1 MKPLLLTLLAGSIL
15 LAAATPREFVLFE
28 NGKSDYAI
36 VLPDAPTAEEEGAAR
51 ELQEYFRKLTGVLL
65 AVHPASQKIAQP
77 LSSAGRPRPRT
88 PLAPPPNP

>member
-1 MKPLLLTLLAGSIL
+1 MKPLLLTLFAGSIL
-15 LAAATPREFVLFE
+15 LAAATPREFILFE

-65 AVHPASQKIAQP
+65 AVHPASQKNAP